1 MRLSDIGKG
10 FKSGVRGSP
19 RIEVL
24 KNFNLSVSPAE
35 FVAIVGPSGSGKS
48 TLLNIMGLLDAPDT
62 GSVECEGKNLFKL
75 SRHKRTLWRRLNLGF
90 IFQFHNLLP
99 EFTALENV
107 SLIGRIAGTRALDA
121 KNEASALLSQLQL
134 DGKEHKLPSALS
146 GGEQQRVAIARALI
160 NRPKIILADE
170 PTGNLDHSTGLL
182 VFDMLQTCAREFGI
196 TIVMVTHNRELSAK
210 CDRVISLY

>member
-1 MRLSDIGKG
+1 MRLSDITKG
-10 FKSGVRGSP
+10 FKSGVRGSS

-24 KNFNLSVSPAE
+24 KNFNLQVNSAE
-35 FVAIVGPSGSGKS
+35 FIAIVGPSGSGKS
-48 TLLNIMGLLDAPDT
+48 TLLNIMGLLDVPDS
-62 GSVECEGKNLFKL
+62 GSVEFEGKNLLRL
-75 SRHKRTLWRRLNLGF
+75 SRRKRTLWRRLNLGF

-107 SLIGRIAGTRALDA
+107 SLIGRIAGKRPLDA
-121 KNEASALLSQLQL
+121 KSEASALLLQLQL
-134 DGKEHKLPSALS
+134 SGKEHKLPGELS

-170 PTGNLDHSTGLL
+170 PTGNLDHNTGLL
-182 VFDMLQTCAREFGI
+182 VFEMLQTCVREFGV
-196 TIVMVTHNRELSAK
+196 TIVMVTHNQEFSAK